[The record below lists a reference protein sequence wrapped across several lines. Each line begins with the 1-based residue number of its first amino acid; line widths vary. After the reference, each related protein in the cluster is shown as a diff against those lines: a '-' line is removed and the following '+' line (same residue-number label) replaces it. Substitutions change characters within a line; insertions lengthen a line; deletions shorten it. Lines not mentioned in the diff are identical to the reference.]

1 MSTLK
6 EANEAREQNTE
17 YLRKDL
23 KAHAILVDKVTEKGK
38 DTFGVIAFAEKVPK
52 DPPKTLEIVN
62 KEGKKKS
69 VPLRVAKTRKA
80 KLE

>member
-6 EANEAREQNTE
+6 EANEAREQHSE
-17 YLRKDL
+17 YLQKDL
-23 KAHAILVDKVTEKGK
+23 GAHAILVDKVKEKGK
-38 DTFGVIAFAEKVPK
+38 DTFGVIALSEQVPQN
-52 DPPKTLEIVN
+52 PPKSLEIV
-62 KEGKKKS
+62 KGGKKMK